1 MEGLI
6 DNAGSMGRM
15 TDYLSMSNKH
25 NSVDLPSN
33 NLPNTSAKSVPT
45 PAQIRKD
52 VLRPDSPCAGY
63 CSTSHGDEI
72 CKGCGRTFDEVI
84 NWIVYDDA
92 EKDAIWARLEAAGL
106 VKR

>member
-1 MEGLI
+1 MGLM
-6 DNAGSMGRM
+6 DNAGSMDRI
-15 TDYLSMSNKH
+15 TDTLGMSNID
-25 NSVDLPSN
+25 NSADLPSD
-33 NLPNTSAKSVPT
+33 KST
-45 PAQIRKD
+45 GKSEQDASSSQSRKG

-84 NWIVYDDA
+84 NWIIYDEA

>member
-1 MEGLI
+1 M
-6 DNAGSMGRM
+6 DNAGSMDRI
-15 TDYLSMSNKH
+15 TDYLGMSSID
-25 NSVDLPSN
+25 NSAKLPSDN
-33 NLPNTSAKSVPT
+33 SANKPTEASV
-45 PAQIRKD
+45 QVRKD

-84 NWIVYDDA
+84 NWIIYDDA

>member
-1 MEGLI
+1 M
-6 DNAGSMGRM
+6 DNAGSMDRI
-15 TDYLSMSNKH
+15 TDTLGMSNID
-25 NSVDLPSN
+25 NSANLSSN
-33 NLPNTSAKSVPT
+33 NSTKQPAST
-45 PAQIRKD
+45 PADAAPAQPRKD

-84 NWIVYDDA
+84 NWIIYDDA

>member
-1 MEGLI
+1 MDRITDYFGMSNI
-6 DNAGSMGRM
+6 DNPKDPP
-15 TDYLSMSNKH
+15 TENLS
-25 NSVDLPSN
+25 
-33 NLPNTSAKSVPT
+33 
-45 PAQIRKD
+45 AQPRKD

-84 NWIVYDDA
+84 NWIIYDDA
-92 EKDAIWARLEAAGL
+92 EKAAVWARLEAAGL

>member
-1 MEGLI
+1 M
-6 DNAGSMGRM
+6 DNASLMDRIA
-15 TDYLSMSNKH
+15 DYFRMSNRDNTDDPTAD
-25 NSVDLPSN
+25 NSANSSTLS
-33 NLPNTSAKSVPT
+33 T
-45 PAQIRKD
+45 RKD

-84 NWIVYDDA
+84 NWIIYDDA
-92 EKDAIWARLEAAGL
+92 EKEAIWARLEAAGL

>member
-1 MEGLI
+1 MDRITDTLGMSSI
-6 DNAGSMGRM
+6 DNSA
-15 TDYLSMSNKH
+15 N
-25 NSVDLPSN
+25 LPSDN
-33 NLPNTSAKSVPT
+33 SENQPANST
-45 PAQIRKD
+45 PAQPRKD

-84 NWIVYDDA
+84 NWIIYDDA

>member
-1 MEGLI
+1 
-6 DNAGSMGRM
+6 
-15 TDYLSMSNKH
+15 MSNKD
-25 NSVDLPSN
+25 NSVDQAADHNSP
-33 NLPNTSAKSVPT
+33 APT
-45 PAQIRKD
+45 RKD

-84 NWIVYDDA
+84 NWIIYDDA

>member
-1 MEGLI
+1 
-6 DNAGSMGRM
+6 M
-15 TDYLSMSNKH
+15 TDYLNMSNKD
-25 NSVDLPSN
+25 NSVDLRSD
-33 NLPNTSAKSVPT
+33 NLPNKLARSPANPT

-84 NWIVYDDA
+84 NWIIYDDA

>member
-1 MEGLI
+1 M
-6 DNAGSMGRM
+6 DNAGSIDRI
-15 TDYLSMSNKH
+15 TDTLGMSNID
-25 NSVDLPSN
+25 NSVDLASDHPSN
-33 NLPNTSAKSVPT
+33 KLTNDAREDA
-45 PAQIRKD
+45 PAQPRKD

-84 NWIVYDDA
+84 NWIIYDEA
-92 EKDAIWARLEAAGL
+92 EKAVIWARLEAAGL

>member
-1 MEGLI
+1 M
-6 DNAGSMGRM
+6 DNAGSMDRI
-15 TDYLSMSNKH
+15 TDTFGMSNVD
-25 NSVDLPSN
+25 NSAELPSDKPVSKSAN
-33 NLPNTSAKSVPT
+33 DTSS
-45 PAQIRKD
+45 QSRKG

-84 NWIVYDDA
+84 NWIIYDDA

>member
-1 MEGLI
+1 MDRITDTLGMSSI
-6 DNAGSMGRM
+6 DNPA
-15 TDYLSMSNKH
+15 N
-25 NSVDLPSN
+25 LPSDN
-33 NLPNTSAKSVPT
+33 SENQPASTPANST
-45 PAQIRKD
+45 PAQSRKD

-84 NWIVYDDA
+84 NWIIYDDA